1 MMYKAVFF
9 LPSFSHCFSSAPDRK
24 FLNDL
29 AQARKLSSRAKTFFF
44 FKTTP
49 LIYISM
55 TCIHHVQLG
64 FKFFDARCKK
74 KKLKTFLEKDKNLH
88 SHTHENVFLNQILQL
103 YNLYFNI
110 YIIIS
115 TIIISTSIIILLL

>member
-29 AQARKLSSRAKTFFF
+29 AQARKLSSRAKTFYF

-49 LIYISM
+49 LIYISI

-88 SHTHENVFLNQILQL
+88 SHTHENVFFKSDTAVIGLI
-103 YNLYFNI
+103 F
-110 YIIIS
+110 
-115 TIIISTSIIILLL
+115 

>member
-1 MMYKAVFF
+1 MVHKAVFF

-29 AQARKLSSRAKTFFF
+29 VQARKLSSRAKTFYF

-49 LIYISM
+49 LIYIFI

-74 KKLKTFLEKDKNLH
+74 KKTFLEKDKNLH

-115 TIIISTSIIILLL
+115 TIIISTSTIILLL